1 MDTNFK
7 NFLEL
12 NDLVEK
18 HGALIFQENFPW
30 AKQISSQLPALDL
43 GIPTVEKRAKIDL
56 IMDKKNPIY
65 VQLSDGSKLF
75 FSIDEFRRIEGKPKQ
90 GKTLIVTMQR
100 LSHDNSDSPSQITK
114 CRVV

>member
-12 NDLVEK
+12 SSLVEK
-18 HGALIFQENFPW
+18 HGALLFQEDFSW
-30 AKQISSQLPALDL
+30 AKQISKQLPALSLDL
-43 GIPTVEKRAKIDL
+43 PSIEKRARIDL

-75 FSIDEFRRIEGKPKQ
+75 FSIDEFRRIEGKPKK

-100 LSHDNSDSPSQITK
+100 LSHDKSDLPSQISK

>member
-1 MDTNFK
+1 MNTNFK

-12 NDLVEK
+12 TDLVAT
-18 HGALIFQENFPW
+18 HGAILLPENFAW
-30 AKQISSQLPALDL
+30 ARELSKQLPALQLDM
-43 GIPTVEKRAKIDL
+43 PTVEKRAKIDL

-75 FSIDEFRRIEGKPKQ
+75 FSMDEFKRIEGKPEQ

-100 LSHDNSDSPSQITK
+100 LAHDKSELPSQITK
-114 CRVV
+114 CRVI